1 VVLLAIV
8 STAFFLKQ
16 ATIRWV
22 ALSVTLA
29 YLGFM
34 DGGFVSVSHI
44 TNGLKLGPSMFLND
58 LPLLLIVSFTVITT
72 LFWGRVFCSSLCPFG
87 ALQDVITRL
96 LPKKFQLK
104 VPQSIHDSAIY
115 AKYAVLVFLIVMALT
130 YSELSL
136 FQYFEPF
143 GTIFYFSQS
152 VVLWLIL
159 LVFIVGAVFIPRFYC
174 RYACPLGA
182 ALGVA
187 SILSPFK
194 IKRVEQCQVCKV
206 CELSCPTGAIRGAE
220 IDFKECVRC
229 DICEI
234 KLIDKAG
241 VCKHDIDV
249 VKGRVKQWQPIT
261 VGVY

>member
-1 VVLLAIV
+1 
-8 STAFFLKQ
+8 
-16 ATIRWV
+16 
-22 ALSVTLA
+22 
-29 YLGFM
+29 
-34 DGGFVSVSHI
+34 
-44 TNGLKLGPSMFLND
+44 
-58 LPLLLIVSFTVITT
+58 
-72 LFWGRVFCSSLCPFG
+72 
-87 ALQDVITRL
+87 L

-104 VPQSIHDSAIY
+104 VPQSIHDLAIY
-115 AKYAVLVFLIVMALT
+115 TKYAVLAFLIVMALT

-152 VVLWLIL
+152 LVLWLIL
-159 LVFIVGAVFIPRFYC
+159 LVFIVGAAFVPRFYC

-206 CELSCPTGAIRGAE
+206 CEHSCPTGAIRGAE

-234 KLIDKAG
+234 KLIDKGG

-249 VKGRVKQWQPIT
+249 VKGRVKEWQPIS
-261 VGVY
+261 VGAC